1 MLTVLALACFLI
13 LLAIGCRTRHHQFY
27 QAVES
32 PRLLI
37 GGREPVV
44 LTRPQSD
51 GGLLPELI
59 SATLLPGRGM
69 NLLQL
74 TAYLPGTGMVP
85 IFASPEPDQVNTL
98 LSAPDADRN
107 GAGSAAFG
115 GSLLL
120 PFDGPITGT
129 LSADGQSITIP
140 WHGKTLTLP
149 TDAAGRPISSN
160 GLFNN
165 MAPTSLEVDALPDGE
180 MSTAVFE
187 PGDFKG
193 RWPSTT
199 RITVVTTLT
208 RKAVDITITAQ
219 NTGSEPEP
227 MNIGWRPFFAIPSGQ
242 RSQVQLILPSSERAA
257 TDSGGNFTGQSL
269 PVANTPYD
277 FSPPNGAALGSSA
290 LDATYLHLHSNL
302 IQDAPVAEL
311 IDRLGTYGLRITLLS
326 PTIKALHVVAPAG
339 KPVVSIAPRMSL
351 DNNLAKA
358 EGITTLQPG
367 DSIEWKLR
375 LEIFRP
381 SHTSDSVSIH

>member
-1 MLTVLALACFLI
+1 MLTVLALACFLT
-13 LLAIGCRTRHHQFY
+13 LLAVGYRTRHHQFY
-27 QAVES
+27 PAVDS

-51 GGLLPELI
+51 GGLLPELV

-85 IFASPEPDQVNTL
+85 IFASPEPDQINSML
-98 LSAPDADRN
+98 ANPDADRS
-107 GAGSAAFG
+107 GAITAGFG
-115 GSLLL
+115 GALML
-120 PFDGPITGT
+120 PLDGAVTGK
-129 LSADGQSITIP
+129 LSADGQSISIP
-140 WHGKTLTLP
+140 WHGQTLTLP
-149 TDAAGRPISSN
+149 TDAAGKPVASY

-165 MAPTSLEVDALPDGE
+165 QAPVSLEVDALPDGE

-187 PGDFKG
+187 PGDFSG

-199 RITVVTTLT
+199 RVTVVTTLT
-208 RKAVDITITAQ
+208 RKAVDFTITAQ
-219 NTGSEPEP
+219 NTGNQPEP

-242 RSQVQLILPSSERAA
+242 RSLVQFHMSPAERAEA
-257 TDSGGNFTGQSL
+257 DASGSFTGQGL
-269 PVANTPYD
+269 PVTGTPYD
-277 FSPPNGAALGSSA
+277 FTARDGASFGNRT
-290 LDATYLHLHSNL
+290 LDATFTHLHPGL
-302 IQDAPVAEL
+302 MQDSPTAEL
-311 IDRLGTYGLRITLLS
+311 IDRTANYGLRITLLS
-326 PTIKALHVVAPAG
+326 PTIKVLHLVVPEG

-358 EGITTLQPG
+358 DSTTTLQPG

-381 SHTSDSVSIH
+381 GHPLDASSIH